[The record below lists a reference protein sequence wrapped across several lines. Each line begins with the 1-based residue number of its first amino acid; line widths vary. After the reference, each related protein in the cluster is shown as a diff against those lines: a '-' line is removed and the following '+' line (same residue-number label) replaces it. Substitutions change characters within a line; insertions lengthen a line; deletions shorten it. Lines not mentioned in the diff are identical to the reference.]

1 MEKLTA
7 AQQTQ
12 VKKMSQERLRLKLMA
27 AGWDGEVVV
36 ALDRKELIARYVEL
50 LVNPQPVAAVAV
62 DPELEKEKLAF
73 EKQRWE
79 A

>member
-50 LVNPQPVAAVAV
+50 LVNPQPVAAVAA

>member
-1 MEKLTA
+1 
-7 AQQTQ
+7 
-12 VKKMSQERLRLKLMA
+12 MSQERLRLKLMA

>member
-12 VKKMSQERLRLKLMA
+12 VKQMSQERLRFKLMA
-27 AGWDGEVVV
+27 AGWDEEVVV
-36 ALDRKELIARYVEL
+36 ELDREELIARYVEL